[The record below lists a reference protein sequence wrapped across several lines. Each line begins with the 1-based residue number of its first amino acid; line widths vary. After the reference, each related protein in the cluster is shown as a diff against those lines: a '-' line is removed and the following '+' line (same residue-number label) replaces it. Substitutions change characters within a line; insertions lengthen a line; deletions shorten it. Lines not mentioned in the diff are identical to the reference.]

1 MRRRKSPFG
10 FLLLFL
16 SRKRPRRLAR
26 PSKLQQSSI
35 SVIARVD
42 AIPAG
47 AKGRVS
53 VRSRL
58 CRRNL
63 CESAGPTESAA
74 GASVGPRARA
84 RGRRAITRIVYAGA
98 PRGYLIRRARGSNLS
113 GGGRAGGRAE
123 EEEEEEEAAKAAF
136 APPQSRLMR
145 DTLRRNALL
154 CRPILPVNAEFRVS
168 SPNGKDRG
176 TDEGIIP
183 SRKGD
188 RVAT

>member
-1 MRRRKSPFG
+1 MRERGPDRVGGWRQRGAQGPGPRTSRNNSHCVRRRATWVPN
-10 FLLLFL
+10 
-16 SRKRPRRLAR
+16 
-26 PSKLQQSSI
+26 
-35 SVIARVD
+35 
-42 AIPAG
+42 PAG
-47 AKGRVS
+47 PRVKS
-53 VRSRL
+53 
-58 CRRNL
+58 
-63 CESAGPTESAA
+63 EW
-74 GASVGPRARA
+74 
-84 RGRRAITRIVYAGA
+84 
-98 PRGYLIRRARGSNLS
+98 
-113 GGGRAGGRAE
+113 GGAGGRAE
-123 EEEEEEEAAKAAF
+123 EEEEEGEAAKAAF